1 MTTASKYMYCKRF
14 KVYVSSSA
22 IQLNRV
28 EWVDSRHLSLRPL
41 LLPLLSA
48 RDQEW
53 RGVIVYIHIYKY
65 TVYKTYRSCN
75 HFFEHLNLNVLKY
88 L

>member
-1 MTTASKYMYCKRF
+1 MTTTSKYMYCKRF

-53 RGVIVYIHIYKY
+53 RGVIVYIY
-65 TVYKTYRSCN
+65 TNIQYIKITGLATTFSN
-75 HFFEHLNLNVLKY
+75 I
-88 L
+88 